1 MAYEM
6 TWKASTVILSQIL
19 SDTDIERVKRE
30 AKNLL
35 MDSTF
40 LIINIPL
47 ILVPSINPKW
57 DYNQKE
63 HQWEINHFI
72 LCIKSRL

>member
-6 TWKASTVILSQIL
+6 TWKDITIILSEIL

-30 AKNLL
+30 EKKFNDGIHLS
-35 MDSTF
+35 D
-40 LIINIPL
+40 IKYPL
-47 ILVPSINPKW
+47 GETAVPTSDPKW

-63 HQWEINHFI
+63 HQWETI
-72 LCIKSRL
+72 L